1 MDRRKLLK
9 SLSGGAFAIWGGSL
23 LGPSVFAQASK
34 TTTTTTNTTAPTAPK
49 VPPTTPTTTPAAS
62 STGDT

>member
-23 LGPSVFAQASK
+23 LGPNVFAQASK
-34 TTTTTTNTTAPTAPK
+34 TTTTTPAPK
-49 VPPTTPTTTPAAS
+49 TPPTTPTTTPADT